1 MNYEDFIAGR
11 KWGHPIYSP
20 FFYGGF
26 LLPYIFLAYTLDI
39 SVAEGKY
46 GRYKSCPYLLLR
58 RYEFVGH
65 PELAVRK

>member
-1 MNYEDFIAGR
+1 VA
-11 KWGHPIYSP
+11 KWKNGETLDIHY
-20 FFYGGF
+20 FFSGGF

-46 GRYKSCPYLLLR
+46 GRYRSCPYLLLR
-58 RYEFVGH
+58 RYEFVRD

>member
-1 MNYEDFIAGR
+1 MGLEMEVKRAVLKEVAWR

-26 LLPYIFLAYTLDI
+26 LLPYILLAYTLDI

-46 GRYKSCPYLLLR
+46 GRYRSCPYFLL
-58 RYEFVGH
+58 
-65 PELAVRK
+65 